1 MRQLFVLRIIENSS
15 YWVLNFKVIEIL
27 KRFQTI
33 QQSNPMKT
41 LVFYAIVFFSFSGIA
56 LGQSLDEVTLDEN
69 WKGKIRSLAP
79 EETSFEFKK
88 KKKIL
93 VFSLH
98 TGFNHWVI
106 PHTEEMIKIISEK
119 AEVFDIT
126 GSKDI
131 AWFESENL
139 AQFDAVVLNNT
150 CSKSDHRNL
159 FWDKLRE
166 TSDAD
171 SAVLMAKALEL
182 EGKISNYVKN
192 GGGLLLIHGAITTQ
206 NNSKEFSR
214 LVGASFDYHPKQQ
227 KFQVR
232 LEDSSH
238 PLVQAFPVEGFSHVD
253 EPYFYKNAYANLD
266 FTPLLYFNNSEIED
280 QRKGEELKE
289 GKTYVSWI
297 RSEAKGRVMFI
308 SPSHNAQSFDNPR
321 LLRFYL
327 DGLQY
332 VVGDVPLK

>member
-1 MRQLFVLRIIENSS
+1 MKPII
-15 YWVLNFKVIEIL
+15 I
-27 KRFQTI
+27 
-33 QQSNPMKT
+33 
-41 LVFYAIVFFSFSGIA
+41 YAIVFLSFSGLA
-56 LGQSLDEVTLDEN
+56 FGQSLDEVILNED

-79 EETSFEFKK
+79 EETSFEFQK

-98 TGFNHWVI
+98 TGFKHWVI
-106 PHTEEMIKIISEK
+106 PHTEEMLKIISEK
-119 AEVFDIT
+119 ADVFEVI

-131 AWFESENL
+131 AYFEAEKL
-139 AQFDAVVLNNT
+139 AQFNAVVLNNT
-150 CSKSDHRNL
+150 CSKGDHRNL

-171 SAVLMAKALEL
+171 SAALMEKALEL
-182 EGKISNYVKN
+182 EGNISAYVKN

-206 NNSKEFSR
+206 NNSAEFSR
-214 LVGASFDYHPKQQ
+214 LIGGSFDYHPKQQ
-227 KFQVR
+227 KFQVH
-232 LEDSSH
+232 LADSAH
-238 PLVQAFPVEGFSHVD
+238 PLVQAFPAEGFSHVD

-266 FTPLLYFNNSEIED
+266 FTPLLYFNNADIQD
-280 QRKGEELKE
+280 QRKGQELKE

-297 RSEAKGRVMFI
+297 RSEEKGRVMYI
-308 SPSHNAQSFDNPR
+308 SPSHNAQSFDNPQ

-332 VVGDVPLK
+332 VAGDVPVK

>member
-1 MRQLFVLRIIENSS
+1 
-15 YWVLNFKVIEIL
+15 
-27 KRFQTI
+27 
-33 QQSNPMKT
+33 MKT
-41 LVFYAIVFFSFSGIA
+41 LVFYAIVFFSFSGIT
-56 LGQSLDEVTLDEN
+56 LGQNLDEVSLNEN

-79 EETSFEFKK
+79 EETSFDFKK

-106 PHTEEMIKIISEK
+106 PHTEEMLKIISEK
-119 AEVFDIT
+119 AEVFEVT

-131 AWFESENL
+131 AWFEPENL
-139 AQFDAVVLNNT
+139 AQFDAIVLNNT
-150 CSKSDHRNL
+150 CSKPDHRNL

-171 SAVLMAKALEL
+171 SAVLMTKALEL
-182 EGKISNYVKN
+182 EGNISRYVKN

-206 NNSKEFSR
+206 NNSDEFSR
-214 LVGASFDYHPKQQ
+214 LVGGSFDYHPKQQ

-238 PLVQAFPVEGFSHVD
+238 PLVQAFPVEGFSHID

-266 FTPLLYFNNSEIED
+266 FTPLLYFNNAEID
-280 QRKGEELKE
+280 GQRKGQELKE

-297 RSEAKGRVMFI
+297 RSEEKGRVMYI
-308 SPSHNAQSFDNPR
+308 SPSHNAQSFDDPR

-332 VVGDVPLK
+332 VAGDVPLK